1 MVKKIAVISW
11 LTALCFM
18 LLSNVHAWDVP
29 QYMRLS
35 VGSRLWFSLIEGDLI
50 QRDRTKLDVVQN
62 LGLKQ
67 DQLAWEHSAVA
78 RMANIHVLRVTGSP
92 RVTYN
97 QSINDSSVQIWS
109 ILTGYDFDFF
119 MTPQALIGANIDL
132 EVLNVDTCVNN
143 VTVAG
148 VNFSYEDT
156 ETHVIPSVGLHGTF
170 YPVLDEIALRP
181 NLSGRVNWWSYRGVS
196 KWDFELTG
204 AVDLPVNRL
213 WTWSISGGYRIR
225 NDRLQR
231 SDDTIDL
238 TRQGFF
244 LETSI
249 LY

>member
-1 MVKKIAVISW
+1 MIKKIAVISW

-29 QYMRLS
+29 QYMRIS
-35 VGSRLWFSLIEGDLI
+35 MGSRLWFSLIEGDLI
-50 QRDRTKLDVVQN
+50 QPDRTKLDVLRN

-67 DQLAWEHSAVA
+67 DQLVWEHSVAV
-78 RMANIHVLRVTGSP
+78 RLANIHVLRVTGLP

-97 QSINDSSVQIWS
+97 QSINDSSIQIWS

-119 MTPQALIGANIDL
+119 MSPQALIGANIDL
-132 EVLNVDTCVNN
+132 EVLNLDTCVKN

-148 VNFSYEDT
+148 LNFTYEDT
-156 ETHVIPSVGLHGTF
+156 VTQVIPSIGLHGTF
-170 YPVLDEIALRP
+170 YPVLDGIALRP
-181 NLSGRVNWWSYRGVS
+181 NLSSRINWWSYRGVS
-196 KWDFELTG
+196 KWDVEFAA

-213 WTWSISGGYRIR
+213 WTWSISSGYRIR
-225 NDRLQR
+225 NDQFQR
-231 SDDTIDL
+231 SGDIVDL